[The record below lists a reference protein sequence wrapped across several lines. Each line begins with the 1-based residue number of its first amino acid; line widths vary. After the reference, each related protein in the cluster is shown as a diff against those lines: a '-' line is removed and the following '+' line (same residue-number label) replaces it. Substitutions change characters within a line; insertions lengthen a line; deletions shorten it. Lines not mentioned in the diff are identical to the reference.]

1 MQAQPTGGTSPLAGT
16 GAAGVS
22 GSGVTGTSAGGLSPD
37 ESGEGE
43 KPDSSRF
50 RLYTEN
56 TTILVTALVDF
67 SRANSLTMNILSV
80 RSPSLEDAFVR
91 LTEEKSR
98 EK

>member
-1 MQAQPTGGTSPLAGT
+1 MPEMGAGMPSSVGT
-16 GAAGVS
+16 GERGK
-22 GSGVTGTSAGGLSPD
+22 T
-37 ESGEGE
+37 
-43 KPDSSRF
+43 DSSRF

-56 TTILVTALVDF
+56 TTLLVTTLVDF
-67 SRANSLTMNILSV
+67 SRANSLTMNILNV

>member
-1 MQAQPTGGTSPLAGT
+1 MM
-16 GAAGVS
+16 
-22 GSGVTGTSAGGLSPD
+22 GTSAGGLSHA
-37 ESGEGE
+37 EAGEGE
-43 KPDSSRF
+43 KHDSSRF

-56 TTILVTALVDF
+56 TTLLVTALVDF
-67 SRANSLTMNILSV
+67 SRANSLTMNILNV

>member
-1 MQAQPTGGTSPLAGT
+1 MM
-16 GAAGVS
+16 
-22 GSGVTGTSAGGLSPD
+22 GTSAGRLSRA
-37 ESGEGE
+37 EASEGE

-56 TTILVTALVDF
+56 TTLLVTALVDF
-67 SRANSLTMNILSV
+67 SRANSLTMNILNV